1 MVWGLIMSAKEL
13 VEWVSIAEFS
23 LCTVI
28 LILMWKRKAFHD
40 FPMLGAYVGIRNLY
54 SAVTIPVLFF
64 RNDLHISRLTAY
76 NVYKC
81 TYWPC
86 FVLQAVVM
94 VFIVYGIYSFALSP
108 FEPLKKLGIIIFRWI
123 AAISIAVSLGV
134 AISPHMFGASQMAN
148 FIGQIQQT
156 GSVLTLCLLLFVCF
170 ALKPLGLTFR
180 SRAFGA
186 SLGLGLIATTQLLQ
200 SAWLPTSAALS
211 VYSII
216 WFYSGVGT
224 CTALLV
230 WGVYFALPEP
240 KRSMVLLPTT
250 SPYFFWNK
258 ISEALGDEPGFV
270 AISGFSPESMA
281 PGELDAIL
289 AASGPEVEENP
300 RILQPIALA
309 R

>member
-1 MVWGLIMSAKEL
+1 MPAKDL
-13 VEWVSIAEFS
+13 VEWVGIAELF
-23 LCTVI
+23 LCLGV
-28 LILMWKRKAFHD
+28 LGLLGWRKAFSD
-40 FPMLGAYVGIRNLY
+40 FSMLASFV
-54 SAVTIPVLFF
+54 AVRLASCATALGVLFF
-64 RNDLHISRLTAY
+64 RKQLGISKLAAY
-76 NVYKC
+76 NMYLS
-81 TYWPC
+81 TYWPSC
-86 FVLQAVVM
+86 VLQAILM
-94 VFIVYGIYSFALSP
+94 VLLVYGIYSFALSP
-108 FEPLKKLGIIIFRWI
+108 FEPLKKLGTIIFRWI
-123 AAISIAVSLGV
+123 AAISVAVSIGV
-134 AISPHMFGASQMAN
+134 AIGPHMFGRSQLAN
-148 FIGQIQQT
+148 MVGQMQQT
-156 GSVLTLCLLLFVCF
+156 ASVLTLCLLLFVCL
-170 ALKPLGLTFR
+170 ALKPLGLTYS

-186 SLGLGLIATTQLLQ
+186 SLGLGILATTQLLQ